1 MNYHTGEL
9 IELGDSID
17 LSSDITGI
25 IVGIIEESK
34 FSSQFPKE
42 EWGYLDRGL
51 LVLSDQA
58 GLIHYPDI
66 TEDMKLIKKVK

>member
-9 IELGDSID
+9 IELGDSIE

-34 FSSQFPKE
+34 FSNQYPKE
-42 EWGYLDRGL
+42 EWDYLGSGL
-51 LVLSDQA
+51 LVLSNQA
-58 GLIHYPDI
+58 GLIHYPKISEDI
-66 TEDMKLIKKVK
+66 KLIKK